1 VSLASVLFG
10 VVGAGCLGTLTALDT
25 ARIPHGTD
33 ADVALVLGWLTGG
46 ALALMLG
53 LVRRFEPLGP
63 AGLALG
69 VLALPLGLVAFGI
82 FALTQTT

>member
-1 VSLASVLFG
+1 MPLASIVFG
-10 VVGAGCLGTLTALDT
+10 LLGAGCLGTLMALDT
-25 ARIPHGTD
+25 ARVPHGTN

-53 LVRRFEPLGP
+53 LVRRADPLGR

-82 FALTQTT
+82 FAFTQTA